1 MELEHRCLFG
11 GLYSATRESCHLA
24 RRALLECGYWILE
37 GTGQWGAPRVK
48 QSPLCTGMSTLS
60 MSSLMACWFSDAL
73 LHSALLG
80 PALELEPCCMANQL
94 CSTMR
99 CHTAVMPCY
108 SSYMGRHTWH
118 RWTRFDFA
126 IYLPALASCV
136 LDMPLALCCVYQP
149 TGLGSDGPRCGFPP
163 TLSVTTPFAS
173 PSLFGRA
180 PPAVVAS
187 MMYAC

>member
-1 MELEHRCLFG
+1 MELEHRCLVG

-80 PALELEPCCMANQL
+80 PALELEPCCMLYHA
-94 CSTMR
+94 
-99 CHTAVMPCY
+99 
-108 SSYMGRHTWH
+108 
-118 RWTRFDFA
+118 
-126 IYLPALASCV
+126 LPYGSHALLFVLHGEAYLASV
-136 LDMPLALCCVYQP
+136 DEV
-149 TGLGSDGPRCGFPP
+149 
-163 TLSVTTPFAS
+163 
-173 PSLFGRA
+173 
-180 PPAVVAS
+180 
-187 MMYAC
+187 